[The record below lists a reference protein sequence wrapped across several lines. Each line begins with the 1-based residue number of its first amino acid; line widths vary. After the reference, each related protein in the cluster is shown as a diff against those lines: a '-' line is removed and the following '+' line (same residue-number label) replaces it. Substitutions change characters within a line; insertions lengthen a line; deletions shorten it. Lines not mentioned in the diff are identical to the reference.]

1 MASSSSSSK
10 LACAVTTSH
19 PSKLGN
25 HHFTLKICFR
35 KRHVEDNNQQRD
47 SRKRVKVTRM
57 DKEKGLENKHEALV
71 VVVNNESVSNLD
83 MDPDL

>member
-1 MASSSSSSK
+1 
-10 LACAVTTSH
+10 
-19 PSKLGN
+19 
-25 HHFTLKICFR
+25 
-35 KRHVEDNNQQRD
+35 
-47 SRKRVKVTRM
+47 M